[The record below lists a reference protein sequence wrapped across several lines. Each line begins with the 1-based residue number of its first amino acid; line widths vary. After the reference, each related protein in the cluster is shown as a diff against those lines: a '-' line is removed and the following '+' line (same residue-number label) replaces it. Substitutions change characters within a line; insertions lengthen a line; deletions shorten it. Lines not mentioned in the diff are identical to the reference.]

1 MGLKLSSAFCHTSS
15 FLSSDL
21 DWYYPRH
28 NRQCSRATRCK
39 CIHVYLVPDLDL
51 RVETEEAT
59 SQTHTQQIAEL
70 QQNFV
75 ALDNRLGT
83 VEGTLHGDHLIS
95 NISKLLV
102 KC

>member
-1 MGLKLSSAFCHTSS
+1 MGLKLSSAFCHTSPL
-15 FLSSDL
+15 LSSDL

-28 NRQCSRATRCK
+28 SRQCSRATRGK
-39 CIHVYLVPDLDL
+39 CRHVYLVPDLDL
-51 RVETEEAT
+51 RVEAEEGT
-59 SQTHTQQIAEL
+59 SQTHTEQIAEL

-83 VEGTLHGDHLIS
+83 VEGTLHGVNFIS
-95 NISKLLV
+95 TISKLIV